1 MSVTRARTNYSLLTR
16 QEKKVLKQLVKAQTN
31 KEIAASLEISP
42 STVKRHLENILKK
55 LRLRN
60 RVDAAVYAVR
70 AGELPFRCER
80 DEEGILDGPFGQ

>member
-31 KEIAASLEISP
+31 KEIAASLEIS
-42 STVKRHLENILKK
+42 SSKVKRHLENILKK

-70 AGELPFRCER
+70 AGDCPLGVR
-80 DEEGILDGPFGQ
+80 DEEGSLDGPFGQ

>member
-1 MSVTRARTNYSLLTR
+1 MSATRARTNYSLLTR

-31 KEIAASLEISP
+31 KEIAATLEISP

-70 AGELPFRCER
+70 AGDCPYRCER
-80 DEEGILDGPFGQ
+80 DEEGSLDGPFGQ

>member
-1 MSVTRARTNYSLLTR
+1 MSATRARTNYSLLTR

-31 KEIAASLEISP
+31 KEIAATLEISP

-70 AGELPFRCER
+70 AGDCPLGVR
-80 DEEGILDGPFGQ
+80 DEEGSLDGPFGQ